1 MKIINLNIECSI
13 LTTNFVVADI
23 NYELLIHKQMI
34 MVTMIIKI
42 MILLSIIIIIY
53 LPLNQDLTNYNMF
66 VVIQVVISKIFLL

>member
-1 MKIINLNIECSI
+1 MKTINLNIECSI

-66 VVIQVVISKIFLL
+66 VVIQVAISKIFLL

>member
-13 LTTNFVVADI
+13 LTTNFFVADI
-23 NYELLIHKQMI
+23 NYELPIHKQMI

-53 LPLNQDLTNYNMF
+53 LPLDHTPENK
-66 VVIQVVISKIFLL
+66 VVN